1 MSHVVP
7 KSNAM
12 TTSTSFYQAFMPHGM
27 CYQWRPDILS
37 LHVASDILIAIAYFS
52 IPIALYYF
60 LKRRKDVPFRGVI
73 YMFTVFIFACGVTHL
88 ISVWVVWNGH
98 YGIQGIFKLL
108 TALASI
114 ATALMMYP
122 AMPKLLALRS
132 PQELEKVNDDL
143 QHEIVNRKH
152 QEEQTIQLQTEL
164 AHIGRVSTMGQMAT
178 GLAHELNQPLL
189 VISQSANAASHI
201 AKKDHHTDEELLDC
215 LNDIEA
221 ETQRAGEIIRAL
233 RQLVSKESGQTELI
247 DINELS
253 VQVLKMV
260 KPDAREHNIDLIAPT
275 CKDAITEANRV
286 QIAQIII
293 NLLRNS
299 IQSISNSDNNE
310 GKIAMMIERTKNTIS
325 VSIEDNG
332 PGIIPEVELFKP
344 FETIKSDGM
353 GLGLSISKSIIESHG
368 GSISAEN
375 IEGSGARFTFTLP
388 VI

>member
-1 MSHVVP
+1 
-7 KSNAM
+7 M
-12 TTSTSFYQAFMPHGM
+12 TNSTSFYQAFMPHGM

-37 LHVASDILIAIAYFS
+37 LHVISDILIAIAYFS
-52 IPIALYYF
+52 IPVALYYF
-60 LKRRKDVPFRGVI
+60 LKRRTDVPFRSVI
-73 YMFTVFIFACGVTHL
+73 YMFTVFIFACGITHL
-88 ISVWVVWNGH
+88 VSVWVVWNGH
-98 YGIQGIFKLL
+98 YGMQGIFKSL

-132 PQELEKVNDDL
+132 PQELEKVNDNL
-143 QHEIVNRKH
+143 QHEIVNRKQ

-189 VISQSANAASHI
+189 VISQSANAALHI
-201 AKKDHHTDEELLDC
+201 AQKDHQTDEELLEC
-215 LNDIEA
+215 LNDIES

-233 RQLVSKESGQTELI
+233 RQLVSKESGQRESI

-260 KPDAREHNIDLIAPT
+260 KPDAREHNISLVAPT
-275 CKDAITEANRV
+275 CNDAIAKANRV

-299 IQSISNSDNNE
+299 IQSISNTDNND
-310 GKIAMMIERTKNTIS
+310 GKITVVVENSNSTIS
-325 VSIEDNG
+325 VSVEDNG
-332 PGIIPEVELFKP
+332 PGINPDVELFKP

-353 GLGLSISKSIIESHG
+353 GLGLSISKSIVESHG
-368 GSISAEN
+368 GTISARN
-375 IEGSGARFTFTLP
+375 VEGSGARFTFTLP
-388 VI
+388 IVR